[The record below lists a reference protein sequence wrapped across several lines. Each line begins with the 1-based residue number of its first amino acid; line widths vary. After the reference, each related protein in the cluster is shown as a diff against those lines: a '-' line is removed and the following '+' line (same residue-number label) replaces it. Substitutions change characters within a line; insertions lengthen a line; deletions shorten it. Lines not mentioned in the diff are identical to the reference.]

1 MTFNWIILALVRNEC
16 GWRIPNCHPPEID
29 SENDKKCVD
38 NVNGMLSLR
47 DRNLFCSIEYFIIL
61 IMWSLCD
68 RKRSRSEVDERMKG
82 MSFL

>member
-16 GWRIPNCHPPEID
+16 GREYQTVTPQKLVVKMT
-29 SENDKKCVD
+29 KKCVD
-38 NVNGMLSLR
+38 NVNGMLSLQ
-47 DRNLFCSIEYFIIL
+47 DRNLFCSIEFFIIL

-68 RKRSRSEVDERMKG
+68 RKRSRSEMDKRMKE

>member
-1 MTFNWIILALVRNEC
+1 MTFNWIILALVRNEFV
-16 GWRIPNCHPPEID
+16 GGNTTPQKLIVKMT
-29 SENDKKCVD
+29 KKCVD

-47 DRNLFCSIEYFIIL
+47 DRNLFCSIEFFIIL

-68 RKRSRSEVDERMKG
+68 RKGSRSEVDERMKE